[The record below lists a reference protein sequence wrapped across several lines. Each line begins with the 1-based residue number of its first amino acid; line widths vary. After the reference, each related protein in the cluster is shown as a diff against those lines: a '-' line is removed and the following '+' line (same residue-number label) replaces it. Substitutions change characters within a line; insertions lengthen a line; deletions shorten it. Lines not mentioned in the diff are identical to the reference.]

1 MAGKAGRSGRPA
13 KAIALHVTDGTFR
26 EDRHAGGAPVIAGD
40 VVKPDFLDPV
50 ASDFWDR
57 LAPKLIAVN
66 VLTPAD
72 VESLQSCCD
81 VWALWR
87 KTHFMLMEDPTDKD
101 TRIAASTY
109 LGLFNAIA
117 ARFGLNPSDRARL
130 KIEKPAPVDPLDSLL
145 KKRKKSS

>member
-1 MAGKAGRSGRPA
+1 MAGVKGRGGRPA
-13 KAIALHVTDGTFR
+13 KPLKLHVVAGTFR
-26 EDRHAGGAPVIAGD
+26 EDRHGGDPPAIEGE
-40 VVKPDFLDPV
+40 VVKPEFLDPM
-50 ASDFWDR
+50 AGAFWDR
-57 LAPKLIAVN
+57 IAPKLIAAK

-87 KTHFMLMEDPTDKD
+87 KTHFMLMANPTDKD

-117 ARFGLNPSDRARL
+117 ARFGLNPSDRTRL
-130 KIEKPAPVDPLDSLL
+130 KIEKPTKVDPLDSLL
-145 KKRKKSS
+145 SKRKKSS